1 MLCNFI
7 MNYGIEIQTTITR
20 EGLEEL
26 FVNCLCSWSIGYGT
40 IKIGLDD
47 EHYFEAKKML
57 ISEGEEQP
65 CTEPIIGRAL
75 LLGYP
80 LQVEDSYSGEEFEIT
95 LDEMHK
101 NFGNIEQHHIKRM
114 LNIEDDA
121 CTHDSILQTLIL
133 GEDTYC

>member
-1 MLCNFI
+1 MLCVFI
-7 MNYGIEIQTTITR
+7 MDYGIEIQSTITK

-40 IKIGLDD
+40 IKIDVADD
-47 EHYFEAKKML
+47 HYAKAKAML

-65 CTEPIIGRAL
+65 CVEPIIGRAL

-80 LQVEDSYSGEEFEIT
+80 LKVEDSYSGNNFEIT

-101 NFGNIEQHHIKRM
+101 NFGNIEYRHIKRM